1 LKHAATTTKTKVAK
15 KVRTKLKTIGAANVN
30 HLLCY
35 HNITAWVTK
44 SAFYSNSIM
53 QGGSVVTSNSTVTVA
68 YIKGKLNVFLFV
80 VIKPKNILNY
90 VVARNLS
97 VDLV

>member
-1 LKHAATTTKTKVAK
+1 
-15 KVRTKLKTIGAANVN
+15 
-30 HLLCY
+30 
-35 HNITAWVTK
+35 
-44 SAFYSNSIM
+44 M